1 MLGTAFPA
9 ARLLL
14 VEQPFPWGPEGLR
27 TSRFERDT
35 ALAVEARAREK
46 GVRVQ
51 AIRRPGRGSEDAL
64 RRWMLVDTRD
74 AARSVR
80 CGEFTEDA
88 ELLELPLDGSSGR
101 LDPSPLYLVCSHGRH
116 DPCCGNRGRPLVA
129 SLAASRPE
137 RVWQASHLGGCRFAP
152 TVLVLPVGVMY
163 GRVPTSAAAD
173 VVAAAE
179 AGEVLGQFLR
189 GRIGI
194 PPAAQA
200 AIGFVHEH
208 LALPRVR
215 DLSLV
220 STTVIDEATVV
231 VRIDSPQGPFDV
243 TVERTRIDAAGLTCA
258 APGPSWFVGHRPLT
272 IEPVSGVV
280 GA

>member
-35 ALAVEARAREK
+35 ALAVEARAREE

-51 AIRRPGRGSEDAL
+51 AIRRPGRAPEGTR

-80 CGEFTEDA
+80 CGEFSEEA
-88 ELLELPLDGSSGR
+88 ELLELPFDGSRGR

-116 DPCCGNRGRPLVA
+116 DPCCGERGRPMVA

-152 TVLVLPVGVMY
+152 TVLVLPLGIMY
-163 GRVPTSAAAD
+163 GRVPPSAAAD
-173 VVAAAE
+173 AR
-179 AGEVLGQFLR
+179 R
-189 GRIGI
+189 GRG
-194 PPAAQA
+194 
-200 AIGFVHEH
+200 G
-208 LALPRVR
+208 
-215 DLSLV
+215 
-220 STTVIDEATVV
+220 
-231 VRIDSPQGPFDV
+231 G
-243 TVERTRIDAAGLTCA
+243 
-258 APGPSWFVGHRPLT
+258 
-272 IEPVSGVV
+272 
-280 GA
+280 